1 MTGFDSGQ
9 DRYVSM
15 QCIGDKHFNLIAK
28 TITGENNYALA
39 AWSNHSKS
47 GFILATV
54 AGTGHHPQ
62 LTSWSLREPVVQQ
75 YRE

>member
-39 AWSNHSKS
+39 A
-47 GFILATV
+47 
-54 AGTGHHPQ
+54 
-62 LTSWSLREPVVQQ
+62 
-75 YRE
+75 